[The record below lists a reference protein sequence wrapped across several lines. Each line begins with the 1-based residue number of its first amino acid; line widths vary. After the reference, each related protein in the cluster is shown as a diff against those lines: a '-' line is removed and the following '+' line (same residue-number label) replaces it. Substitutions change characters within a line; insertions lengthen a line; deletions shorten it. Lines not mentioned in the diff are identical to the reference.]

1 MKRLF
6 TIWIVGVLVFCMSIS
21 LAGCNKT
28 SVIPEGNYC
37 ISNEN
42 NVFSFTEGDIRDAY
56 GWVIKGNTAEL
67 WTSSVCEYKA
77 KIVEKDGQILF
88 DGYRWRNILDLLL
101 GDKDKKGYEYDF
113 TAVYDEGTRSITL
126 TPKKPKENTE
136 YVFDGITFEKS
147 DNLKI
152 EDLSNYIP
160 VLQSKE
166 IKSVKDFEN
175 LILDNLDS
183 YCLDIWKDTGVERV
197 YFTPKYYSISV
208 KEGGILSLT
217 KEKGGKPQEVS
228 CMPMSNGWRWNYVT
242 EQETFRWDGSAAL
255 SYVISFPMD
264 IPNGLEYSKYFR
276 VVYNYKA
283 E

>member
-6 TIWIVGVLVFCMSIS
+6 TIWIVGMLAFCMSIS

-37 ISNEN
+37 VSNEN

-56 GWVIKGNTAEL
+56 GWIIKGNTAEQ

-183 YCLDIWKDTGVERV
+183 YCLNIWKDTGIERV

-228 CMPMSNGWRWNYVT
+228 CMPMSNGWRWNYVM